1 MAIKYEITADSSG
14 FVTEIRKI
22 QDTVKDTTKVVERSF
37 DEQGKSAESL
47 RGRLRALTQEL
58 AEATVEFRSMSE
70 AEKQSAKGQELL
82 HKIDKLTNQAGELRD
97 AMDDANRSIRGVA
110 SDTKNWDA
118 LAGGINVATSA
129 FGGLTGAASL
139 FGAKEEELQELQT
152 KLQASLAISNALSVI
167 QNNLQKESALM
178 LGIRDIREKAAATA
192 IAIRTAAEGRGVIVT
207 KAATAAQAAF
217 NLVAKANPYVLL
229 AGAIL
234 SVVGVL
240 AALHIGQRKAKES
253 AEALA
258 KAEEEAAQKAKEA
271 REAYVGASAE
281 MMNAASRIS
290 YLQTAYKNANT
301 EMGKTQI
308 LKEAAAQFKALG
320 LECNN
325 LNDAQRLLVN
335 QGGQVIEMLRLQGEV
350 AALSALKMEAFKR
363 AYSTHLENGKGVQY
377 SAQLAGLDSEVQA
390 LDQQILSKSMRL
402 SQIKSALPMARTGS
416 VTRTTRGGS
425 SGGGK
430 TMTAAERKTMTA
442 AERKVMAERQK
453 KDAEYAARDLELSTA
468 EAITKAKEEG
478 TDKIISQIWLDYNRE
493 MLAIE
498 KTQEELRRKRIEE
511 AKKTW
516 DADPKN
522 KDKDFWASAA
532 YTLAY
537 ADTAE
542 SLRNKA
548 ESEDAALMERE
559 RRLKEVDD
567 EANAAMREYLKAY
580 GTYQEQR
587 LAIEEEYQDKIDK
600 ARTEGEKLMLSKQ
613 RDEELRSVDERFGLV
628 TQAMADLFAD
638 ASKKSVKAIQAIID
652 KYEKLVKYMEGNK
665 DSLAED
671 ELSLFGL
678 SQDDIRKILSGEIS
692 IKELTDRLKEL
703 KDVLKDKSPWIN
715 FKRNIEDAV
724 KSLHGANGD
733 KDKIG
738 TAISNIGTA
747 CKEYLPELER
757 FATGLSAI
765 FGVDDSVAR
774 NAISAIRGLS
784 TATTGI
790 GQIFNGNFV
799 DGINNAV
806 EGMSQLVSSISALVD
821 AFSRGRNMEYVY
833 AQTELEAIRKSVDL
847 IVEKMEDSSLA
858 DAVRGYNEATSR
870 YEASVR
876 AGQQTLDEAMGKSRS
891 NVFHQS
897 QNHHSA
903 EHLMWDFGGQ
913 DDIDRINALLGTN
926 ISAWAD
932 LWFLSPDQLAEIQR
946 ELPDVFAIIYK
957 GIESVRSANE
967 ENANNA
973 QRALEDYMALAGKM
987 DEIEEAFRKKM
998 TGTSID
1004 SIRSEFRST
1013 LADMTDDA
1021 AKFSE
1026 NFKNM
1031 LANAVINSMMS
1042 NKYNKLLEGWYENFS
1057 NAFRDDQTLSGDEAQ
1072 DLQRR
1077 YEEIVNEARKERD
1090 ALYKGLGIGSSSEG
1104 SAVYNA
1110 SKTFTQEQ
1118 GDVLNGRMTA
1128 IQMGVRQE
1136 VIMGQQIVENLKSMA
1151 SIASNTQSTNAAV
1164 LDIRNMMADTNTY
1177 LRSMAAYSRDTNEK
1191 LETITQKVKE
1201 L

>member
-271 REAYVGASAE
+271 REAFVSASAE
-281 MMNAASRIS
+281 AMNTASRIS
-290 YLQTAYKNANT
+290 ALQTAYMKANS
-301 EMGKTQI
+301 EMEKTQI
-308 LKEAAAQFKALG
+308 LKEAAKQFKALG

-325 LNDAQRLLVN
+325 LNDAQRLLVS

-363 AYSTHLENGKGVQY
+363 AYSTHLENDKGVQY

-402 SQIKSALPMARTGS
+402 SQIRSALPMARTGS

-430 TMTAAERKTMTA
+430 TMTE

-559 RRLKEVDD
+559 RRLKEVED

-613 RDEELRSVDERFGLV
+613 RDEELRTVDERFGLV

-638 ASKKSVKAIQAIID
+638 ASKKSVKAIQDIID
-652 KYEKLVKYMEGNK
+652 KYDKLVKYLEGHK
-665 DSLAED
+665 TTASES
-671 ELSLFGL
+671 ELSMLGL
-678 SQDDIRKILSGEIS
+678 SQDDIKKVLSGEIN
-692 IKELTDRLKEL
+692 IKDLTDRLKEL
-703 KDVLKDKSPWIN
+703 KGVLADKSPWQSFIGN
-715 FKRNIEDAV
+715 MRTIIDLFKKAKNAQD
-724 KSLHGANGD
+724 L
-733 KDKIG
+733 G
-738 TAISNIGTA
+738 TAISAMTA
-747 CKEYLPELER
+747 QINDFLPSLRE
-757 FATGLSAI
+757 FGADVANI
-765 FGVDDSVAR
+765 FGADDSKFQSAV
-774 NAISAIRGLS
+774 NALGGLS
-784 TATTGI
+784 TAGGGVAQIASGDVVGGVMNTVKGI
-790 GQIFNGNFV
+790 
-799 DGINNAV
+799 
-806 EGMSQLVSSISALVD
+806 SQVVSALDGMFGADYSAYNKMVEEYDRLVD
-821 AFSRGRNMEYVY
+821 VWDELIAKKKEYINESYGV
-833 AQTELEAIRKSVDL
+833 EA
-847 IVEKMEDSSLA
+847 
-858 DAVRGYNEATSR
+858 YQ
-870 YEASVR
+870 
-876 AGQQTLDEAMGKSRS
+876 AGQEVERLLANEVEAWRQLGRERVNAGSSAGSHSIGVRIRQKMTDEDWEGVQRALWTTDLGGRLEKLYDL
-891 NVFHQS
+891 
-897 QNHHSA
+897 SA
-903 EHLMWDFGGQ
+903 EQLQRLKEESPTFWAKL
-913 DDIDRINALLGTN
+913 DDDMRKYLQNIIDGAE
-926 ISAWAD
+926 
-932 LWFLSPDQLAEIQR
+932 QLEEIQ
-946 ELPDVFAIIYK
+946 
-957 GIESVRSANE
+957 ESVRKQLTSTTFESVYDAFKSSLSDMEKSAYDFSRDFEKYMFDAMLNTKLDE
-967 ENANNA
+967 LFRQRIEDWYKAFAEAN
-973 QRALEDYMALAGKM
+973 Q
-987 DEIEEAFRKKM
+987 
-998 TGTSID
+998 D
-1004 SIRSEFRST
+1004 SNI
-1013 LADMTDDA
+1013 DA
-1021 AKFSE
+1021 AEMARLKAE
-1026 NFKNM
+1026 WEA
-1031 LANAVINSMMS
+1031 LGREG
-1042 NKYNKLLEGWYENFS
+1042 LELRE
-1057 NAFRDDQTLSGDEAQ
+1057 TLRAATG
-1072 DLQRR
+1072 
-1077 YEEIVNEARKERD
+1077 Y
-1090 ALYKGLGIGSSSEG
+1090 GTSSEG
-1104 SAVYNA
+1104 SSTYNA

-1136 VIMGQQIVENLKSMA
+1136 VIMGQQIVDNLKSMA
-1151 SIASNTQSTNAAV
+1151 SIANATQATNTAV
-1164 LDIRNMMADTNTY
+1164 LEIRNMMINTNSYLETVAKYSKETY
-1177 LRSMAAYSRDTNEK
+1177 NEVSEK
-1191 LETITQKVKE
+1191 LEVIINKVKE